1 MVVSRTDFLW
11 GFGASAGSCRRSS
24 IIACLAAVLSLWGV
38 VADVCAA
45 DLLVS
50 DRLTNRIL
58 RYDAAGTL
66 LGTVVED
73 SVNLA
78 EPNGMALSPDGT
90 QLYVASRQNSQVVR
104 YDFDGTKGTNPQVFA
119 TGGISIPASVEF
131 APGGQK
137 VLVSNLGLQFD
148 GGTVAQFNLDG
159 SSAGPAL
166 LGGPP
171 VGRTGI
177 AIGPQGEIFVGSF
190 QDGAIL
196 RFDTRTQT
204 FMPFVAGSQT
214 MAGLGNLVTNG
225 EDLYAVGGF
234 GGLLMK
240 YSTLTGEPDPNWTPI
255 SGLEF
260 PASLSLS
267 PDGNGLLVGVLGFS
281 PGAGKIL
288 QYGFDGK
295 LIGTFANS
303 QPGNPTLGFI
313 EATGMLV
320 SPALRQPLI
329 CGDTDAD
336 RDVDSADLATFISNW
351 TGSDPGTLRPPFF
364 TGGDCDLDGDVD
376 SADLA
381 TFLEN
386 WTGAQEAGRAMSAI
400 AVPEPTSLV
409 MLGLGSS
416 LAVVGAVRRAGRRR
430 V

>member
-1 MVVSRTDFLW
+1 MVVSRTGWLW
-11 GFGASAGSCRRSS
+11 GFGASAWSIRRSS
-24 IIACLAAVLSLWGV
+24 SIACLAAVLSLWGA
-38 VADVCAA
+38 VADTLAA

-58 RYDAAGTL
+58 RYDASGTL

-104 YDFDGTKGTNPQVFA
+104 YDFDGTKATNPQVFA
-119 TGGISIPASVEF
+119 TGGLSVPASVEF

-137 VLVSNLGLQFD
+137 ILVSNLGLQFD
-148 GGTVAQFNLDG
+148 GTTVAQLNLDG
-159 SSAGPAL
+159 SSAGPAFS
-166 LGGPP
+166 GGLP

-190 QDGAIL
+190 QDGSIL
-196 RFDTRTQT
+196 RLDTRTQT
-204 FMPFVAGSQT
+204 LLPFVAGSPAT
-214 MAGLGNLVTNG
+214 VGLGNLMTNG
-225 EDLYAVGGF
+225 EDIYAVAGF

-240 YSTLTGEPDPNWTPI
+240 FSALTGEPDPNWVPI

-288 QYGFDGK
+288 RYGFDGK
-295 LIGTFANS
+295 LVGTFATS
-303 QPGNPTLGFI
+303 QPGNPALGFV

-336 RDVDSADLATFISNW
+336 RDVDSSDLATFISNW
-351 TGSDPGTLRPPFF
+351 TGSDPGTARAPFF

-381 TFLEN
+381 SFLEN
-386 WTGAQEAGRAMSAI
+386 WTGAQSAGRAMSAV
-400 AVPEPTSLV
+400 AVPEPTSLL

-416 LAVVGAVRRAGRRR
+416 LAVLGAVRRAERRR